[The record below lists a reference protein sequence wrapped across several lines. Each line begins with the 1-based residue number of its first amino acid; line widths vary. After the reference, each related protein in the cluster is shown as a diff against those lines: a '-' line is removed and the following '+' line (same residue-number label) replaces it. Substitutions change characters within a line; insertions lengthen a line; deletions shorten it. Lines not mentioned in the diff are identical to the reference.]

1 MLASDTFNICVLK
14 NKNSLEKVEDFQE
27 ITEYFNKKS
36 FPAAVW
42 LWNDNCASKERMEES
57 GFGLSEIEKGMYI
70 DTCKIKEKDLK
81 YEGFTIKKVS
91 SDKQMEDFS
100 KVIASIFGETEE
112 AHYVK
117 RQYDILGQKKIYTD
131 IEMTFFVG
139 YFDGTPVSCG
149 TVYVTEESTGIY
161 DVAVKEDC
169 RKKGFGS
176 AMFAYLMGEAKKN
189 NTEYC
194 ILQASSD
201 GAGIYRKMG
210 FTDVCDIDV
219 YENRD
224 FL

>member
-1 MLASDTFNICVLK
+1 METNNKISEIIQKNFISKISYFSKYNSEIKISENSDFTRVDSMLPSDTFNICVLK
-14 NKNSLEKVEDFQE
+14 NKNSLEKVEVFQE

-81 YEGFTIKKVS
+81 YEGFTIEKVS

-131 IEMTFFVG
+131 TEMTFFVG
-139 YFDGTPVSCG
+139 YF
-149 TVYVTEESTGIY
+149 
-161 DVAVKEDC
+161 A
-169 RKKGFGS
+169 
-176 AMFAYLMGEAKKN
+176 
-189 NTEYC
+189 
-194 ILQASSD
+194 
-201 GAGIYRKMG
+201 
-210 FTDVCDIDV
+210 
-219 YENRD
+219 
-224 FL
+224 

>member
-1 MLASDTFNICVLK
+1 
-14 NKNSLEKVEDFQE
+14 
-27 ITEYFNKKS
+27 
-36 FPAAVW
+36 
-42 LWNDNCASKERMEES
+42 
-57 GFGLSEIEKGMYI
+57 
-70 DTCKIKEKDLK
+70 
-81 YEGFTIKKVS
+81 
-91 SDKQMEDFS
+91 
-100 KVIASIFGETEE
+100 
-112 AHYVK
+112 
-117 RQYDILGQKKIYTD
+117 
-131 IEMTFFVG
+131 MTFFVG

-176 AMFAYLMGEAKKN
+176 AMFAHLMGEAKKN
-189 NTEYC
+189 NTKYC